1 MSSDVPPR
9 STILEPGSF
18 YPDIPEDVYHSD
30 PCIRP
35 ALSASIAK
43 IFGQKKHSSPAHVYL
58 RHPSLGG
65 TSKPSSKAQ
74 AFGTALHSLMLGG
87 PDIVVLTDVYEK
99 TGEVYSDYK
108 TKAAKDFK
116 ENALADGK
124 IPMLEKEWKK
134 IQRMHEAIARQ
145 FDALGITL
153 EGDKEVTAVWER
165 PNYHAHLDPKALPVL
180 CRCRFDNISG
190 DRCLIDELKT
200 IESSDPDT
208 IKKQIHN
215 YGYNTAAA
223 AYIEAV
229 ETILPELVGR
239 VKFRMIFIE
248 SSPPYIVTPIM
259 LTGENLLVGRGRWAS
274 ACERWADCLESDNWP
289 GYTTETLFIEPP
301 TWALEELMKEE
312 EARNFDA

>member
-1 MSSDVPPR
+1 MTDTPPR

-43 IFGQKKHSSPAHVYL
+43 IFGQKKSSSAAHVYL

-65 TSKPSSKAQ
+65 TAKPSSKAQ
-74 AFGTALHSLMLGG
+74 GFGTAAHSLFLGG
-87 PDIVVLTDVYEK
+87 PEIVVFTDIYEK

-108 TKAAKDFK
+108 TKAAKEFRDSAQA
-116 ENALADGK
+116 EGK
-124 IPMLEKEWKK
+124 IPMLEKEWEGME
-134 IQRMHEAIARQ
+134 RMHSAVSKQ

-153 EGDKEVTAVWER
+153 EGDKEITGVWEE
-165 PNYHAHLDPKALPVL
+165 PNFYSEKPGALPVL
-180 CRCRFDNISG
+180 HRCRMDNISE

-215 YGYNTAAA
+215 FGYNTAGA

-229 ETILPELVGR
+229 ETILPELAGR

-248 SSPPYIVTPIM
+248 SSPPYIVTPVM
-259 LTGENLLVGRGRWAS
+259 LTGENLLVGRARWAL
-274 ACERWADCLESDNWP
+274 ARQRWHECLESDNWP

-312 EARNFDA
+312 EARNFNA